1 MEVAGRRSAFLSF
14 EMRVVRIPGQAGRGR
29 RGEGE
34 WESIKVSGSHGCCLG
49 STGKR
54 ELSMWRWVR
63 HFCIRTPG
71 RQRAGSVGEKL
82 QKYHRNPHSTTRSL
96 QARRN
101 TGHPRLRPQGAGGS
115 RAFSPRRKDSGPKS
129 CTCLRLG
136 GPKLFP
142 IPRSDS
148 WPPLIFP
155 LGERLS
161 RLSGHGRINS

>member
-101 TGHPRLRPQGAGGS
+101 TGHPRLRPRGAGGS
-115 RAFSPRRKDSGPKS
+115 RAFSPRRKDSAQVLHMPETWGPKAVPDPQIRFLAS
-129 CTCLRLG
+129 TDLPFG
-136 GPKLFP
+136 GKTFQT
-142 IPRSDS
+142 
-148 WPPLIFP
+148 
-155 LGERLS
+155 
-161 RLSGHGRINS
+161 